1 MAVLFS
7 VALCNSMYALYA
19 LLLYIAK
26 FNVENVD
33 QNPSNGD
40 TFGQSRCYSLA
51 FVPYILRPLV
61 GVFFLFAK

>member
-40 TFGQSRCYSLA
+40 MSLIQNRTFMI
-51 FVPYILRPLV
+51 F
-61 GVFFLFAK
+61 